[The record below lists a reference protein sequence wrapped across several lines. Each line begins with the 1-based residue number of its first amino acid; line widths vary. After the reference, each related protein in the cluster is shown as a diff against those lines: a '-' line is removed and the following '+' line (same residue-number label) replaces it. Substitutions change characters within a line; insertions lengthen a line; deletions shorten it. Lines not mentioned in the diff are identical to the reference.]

1 MSPTPAR
8 HALILPAVYAAV
20 LIAAIILA
28 ATVTLLLKHQAEPAH
43 TLPHTAAPV
52 EVTTPVQMTP
62 PTAASAL
69 SAPVASMTGDQRFL
83 SSIRAQPTF
92 TSYSDSE
99 LINLGHQLCA
109 LYDNG
114 SGLPQAAQL
123 MPRLSMTDVAAFTS
137 ASEAAY
143 CPSH

>member
-1 MSPTPAR
+1 
-8 HALILPAVYAAV
+8 
-20 LIAAIILA
+20 
-28 ATVTLLLKHQAEPAH
+28 
-43 TLPHTAAPV
+43 
-52 EVTTPVQMTP
+52 MTP
-62 PTAASAL
+62 PTAASVL
-69 SAPVASMTGDQRFL
+69 SAPVASVTGDQRFL